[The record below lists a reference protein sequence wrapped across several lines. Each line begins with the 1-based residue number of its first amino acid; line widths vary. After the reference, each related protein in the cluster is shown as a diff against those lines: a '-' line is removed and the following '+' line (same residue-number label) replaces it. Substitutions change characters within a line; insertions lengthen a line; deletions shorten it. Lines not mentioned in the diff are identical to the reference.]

1 MRVLVKVV
9 RVLVKVVRLLV
20 KVVKVLVRVMTV
32 LVKVMRVLLVKVV
45 RLLNRGHESACTG
58 CNYRN
63 TQYEQI
69 IFRQL

>member
-1 MRVLVKVV
+1 MLVKVVRVLVKVV
-9 RVLVKVVRLLV
+9 RVLVKVVRVLV
-20 KVVKVLVRVMTV
+20 KVV
-32 LVKVMRVLLVKVV
+32 RVLLVKVV

-69 IFRQL
+69 IFRLL

>member
-9 RVLVKVVRLLV
+9 RVLVKVVRMLVKFVRVLV
-20 KVVKVLVRVMTV
+20 KVVT
-32 LVKVMRVLLVKVV
+32 VLLVKVV
-45 RLLNRGHESACTG
+45 RLLNRGHESAFTG